1 MQVSVE
7 TTQGL
12 ERTLT
17 ISVAAEVFE
26 KEFDGRIRQLSKTQ
40 RVDGFRPGKVPASVI
55 MKRFGP
61 AVENEVAGEVMQ
73 RNFFEAVV
81 AEKLNPAGAPKVEPK
96 ARKKGEEF
104 VFTATFEVY
113 PEVTLADLAELT
125 VEKETAEVTEAD
137 LDKMIETLRKQHATW
152 SEVETDSVDG
162 NQVTVDFEGS
172 IDGEVFEGGKAE
184 GFQIELGSGRM
195 IPGFESGIVGNKAGS
210 EFSIEVNF
218 PEEYHAENLKGK
230 AATFAIKLIKVEE
243 QILPEITEEFVKK
256 FGVESGELETL
267 KGDVKQNMQRE
278 LDQVLKNGVKDVVL
292 TALVEGNELEVPNAL
307 VESEV
312 EVLRKQAME
321 RYAQQM
327 DPNNLPELPAE
338 LFKEQAVKRVKVG
351 LLLGEVIKTNELKV
365 DQEKVSSLIETAASA
380 YENPA
385 EVVEY
390 YKNNKEM
397 MQNMENVALE
407 EQAVDFIIEKAKVSE
422 VNKSFDEV
430 MNKTAAQ

>member
-7 TTQGL
+7 ASKGL

-17 ISVAAEVFE
+17 ITVAAEVFE
-26 KEFDGRIRQLSKTQ
+26 KEFESRIRQLSKTQ

-55 MKRFGP
+55 MKRFGA

-73 RNFFEAVV
+73 RNFFDAIM
-81 AEKLNPAGAPKVEPK
+81 AEKLNPAGAPQVAPK
-96 ARKKGEEF
+96 ARQKGEEF

-113 PEVTLADLAELT
+113 PEVALADLAELT
-125 VEKETAEVTEAD
+125 VETETAEVTEAD
-137 LDKMIETLRKQHATW
+137 LEKMIETLRKQHGEW
-152 SEVETDSVDG
+152 SDVETEAVDG

-184 GFQIELGSGRM
+184 AFQIVLGSGRM
-195 IPGFESGIVGNKAGS
+195 IPGFESGILGNKVGS
-210 EFSIEVNF
+210 EFNIEVNF

-230 AATFAIKLIKVEE
+230 AATFAIKLTKVEE
-243 QILPEITEEFVKK
+243 QTLPEITEEFVKK
-256 FGVESGELETL
+256 FGVESGDIEQL
-267 KGDVKQNMQRE
+267 KTDVKNNMQRE
-278 LDQVLKNGVKDVVL
+278 LEQVLKNGVKDVVL
-292 TALVEGNELEVPNAL
+292 TALVEGNELEVPKAL
-307 VESEV
+307 VDGEV
-312 EVLRKQAME
+312 DVLRKQAME

-327 DPNNLPELPAE
+327 DPSNLPELPAE
-338 LFKEQAVKRVKVG
+338 LFTEQAVKRVKVG

-365 DQEKVSSLIETAASA
+365 DQDKVTSLIESSASA
-380 YENPA
+380 YENPT
-385 EVVEY
+385 EVIEY

-422 VNKSFDEV
+422 VNKSFDDV

>member
-195 IPGFESGIVGNKAGS
+195 ILGFESGIVGNIAGS
-210 EFSIEVNF
+210 EFSIELNF

>member
-7 TTQGL
+7 ASQGL

-17 ISVAAEVFE
+17 ITVAAEVFE
-26 KEFDGRIRQLSKTQ
+26 KEFDSRIRQLSKTQ
-40 RVDGFRPGKVPASVI
+40 RVDGFRAGKVPASVI
-55 MKRFGP
+55 MKRFGG
-61 AVENEVAGEVMQ
+61 AVNNEVAGEVMQ
-73 RNFFEAVV
+73 RNFFDAIM
-81 AEKLNPAGAPKVEPK
+81 AEKLNPAGAPSVAPQP
-96 ARKKGEEF
+96 RQKGEDF

-113 PEVTLADLAELT
+113 PEVALADLAELS
-125 VEKETAEVTEAD
+125 VETETAEVTDAD
-137 LDKMIETLRKQHATW
+137 LDKMIETLRKQHGEW
-152 SEVETDSVDG
+152 SEIATDSVDG

-184 GFQIELGSGRM
+184 GFQIVLGSGRM
-195 IPGFESGIVGNKAGS
+195 IPGFESGILGNKAGS
-210 EFSIEVNF
+210 EFTIEVNF

-230 AATFAIKLIKVEE
+230 AATFAINLTKVEE
-243 QILPEITEEFVKK
+243 QILPEINEEFVKK
-256 FGVESGELETL
+256 FGVESGDIEAL
-267 KGDVKQNMQRE
+267 KVDVKNNMQRE
-278 LDQVLKNGVKDVVL
+278 LTQVLKGGVKDVVL
-292 TALVEGNELEVPNAL
+292 TALVEGNEIEVPKAL

-312 EVLRKQAME
+312 DVLRKQAME

-338 LFKEQAVKRVKVG
+338 LFSEQAIKRVKVG

-365 DQEKVSSLIETAASA
+365 DQDKVTALIETAAAS

-385 EVVEY
+385 EVIEY

-407 EQAVDFIIEKAKVSE
+407 EQAVDFIIEKAKVNE

-430 MNKTAAQ
+430 MNKAVAQ